1 MLKNQTSM
9 QEPTHSSLA
18 PEADATSWPRGRFN
32 PKPEH
37 RLPEGVLRQG
47 YTSLADAVADG
58 MTRGLRVLAV
68 DGYHGV
74 DFEAFRA
81 GLAQALAARGVEAG
95 WHAMEGCLKQ
105 ADTLREELTPFLG
118 GDDPI
123 FGHIWPLGIEPYFQ
137 PKALAELRVKTAMA
151 RGRQQGSLTV
161 VYGTGAA
168 LLDTVDEVWYA
179 DISKERI
186 QQLQR
191 AGKLNNWGD
200 DQKLP
205 FGAFYKRAYYIEW
218 PALNRHKQHVLPRIG
233 RMLDLHGSHNPVHM
247 AGDDFRS
254 GLDALTRTPFRPRP
268 WFAPGP
274 WGGQFMKGH
283 MGLNPDEPN
292 YAWSFELI
300 APENSV
306 AFGDGENSLEV
317 TFDWLLFND
326 SAGVMG
332 TEAARQ
338 FGTEWPVRFDYLDT
352 MQGGNLSVQVHPRP
366 DYIREHFGET
376 ITQDETYYIALASS
390 EAKVYLGFR
399 DETDPE
405 AFQALLETSARD
417 GVEVDID
424 RYVHHRPSKTH
435 DLFFIPNGTIH
446 CSGRGNLVLEIS
458 ATPYI
463 YTFKLYDYLRRDLN
477 GKLRPINLERGFANL
492 YWDRRS
498 EWVEEHLVAKPRIL
512 AEGQGWKELVLM
524 DVPYT
529 FYCIHRVDF
538 ERECGWDTDGVG
550 YMVNLVE
557 GDAVEVVT
565 EDGVSVPLAYL
576 ESMVIPAAT
585 GKVRFVNQGQGT
597 CRLMKVFVRPGTGS
611 NQPLNNPL

>member
-1 MLKNQTSM
+1 MN
-9 QEPTHSSLA
+9 SSIQL
-18 PEADATSWPRGRFN
+18 PEADADSWPRGRFN

-37 RLPEGVLRQG
+37 RLGPDILQRG
-47 YTSLADAVADG
+47 YGALAEAVKAG
-58 MTRGLRVLAV
+58 MQQGLRVLAV

-81 GLAQALAARGVEAG
+81 GLGDALARLGVQPD
-95 WHAMEGCLKQ
+95 WLAMEGCLKS
-105 ADTLREELTPFLG
+105 ADVLRDELAPFLG

-123 FGHIWPLGIEPYFQ
+123 FGHMWPLGIEPYFK
-137 PKALAELRVKTAMA
+137 PRAVADLRAKCAMA
-151 RGRQQGSLTV
+151 RGRRQGELTV
-161 VYGTGAA
+161 VYGIGAA

-186 QQLQR
+186 QQRQR
-191 AGKLNNWGD
+191 AGTLKNWGD
-200 DQKLP
+200 DQTLA
-205 FGAFYKRAYYIEW
+205 FGAFYKRAYYVEW
-218 PALNRHKQHVLPRIG
+218 PALNRHKQNLLGRID
-233 RMLDLHGSHNPVHM
+233 RMMDLHDSEAPVHM
-247 AGDDFRS
+247 SGHDFRT
-254 GLDALTRTPFRPRP
+254 GLDVLTRTPFRPRP

-300 APENSV
+300 APENGV
-306 AFGDGENSLEV
+306 VFGDGESSLEI
-317 TFDWLLFND
+317 TFDWLLFNN

-332 TEAARQ
+332 TDAARQ

-376 ITQDETYYIALASS
+376 FTQDETYYIALAASD
-390 EAKVYLGFR
+390 AKVYLGFQ

-405 AFQALLETSARD
+405 EFRALLEKSAKE
-417 GVEVDID
+417 GVEVDVD
-424 RYVHHRPSKTH
+424 RYVHHRPAKTH

-446 CSGRGNLVLEIS
+446 CSGKGNLVLEIS

-477 GKLRPINLERGFANL
+477 GNLRPINVERGFENL

-498 EWVEEHLVAKPRIL
+498 DWVDEHLVAKPTTL
-512 AEGQGWKELVLM
+512 TEGEGWKELVLM

-538 ERECGWDTDGVG
+538 EQECGWDTDGVG

-557 GDAVEVVT
+557 GDEVDVIT
-565 EDGVSVPLAYL
+565 EEGVSVPLAYL
-576 ESMVIPAAT
+576 ESMVIPAST
-585 GKVRFVNQGQGT
+585 GKVRFVNRGHGI

-611 NQPLNNPL
+611 TQPLNNPI